1 MRLTVPV
8 AKVLSSF
15 LSDVDTA
22 RYGVDLM
29 EQSGLGSGTMYPILQ
44 KLAAAGWVSSS
55 WEEGD
60 PAVLGRPV
68 RRYYL
73 LTPNGVEQAR
83 QRLAELHQST
93 LAGTSGTKVV
103 RPA

>member
-1 MRLTVPV
+1 VRLTIPL
-8 AKVLSSF
+8 AKVLAVF

-29 EQSGLGSGTMYPILQ
+29 EQSGLGSGTIYPILQ
-44 KLAAAGWVSSS
+44 KLQAAGWVSSE
-55 WEEGD
+55 WERED
-60 PAVLGRPV
+60 PAELGRPV

-73 LTPNGVEQAR
+73 LTPNGAEQAR

-93 LAGTSGTKVV
+93 APSPITSKVV

>member
-1 MRLTVPV
+1 VRLTIPV
-8 AKVLSSF
+8 AKVLAVF

-29 EQSGLGSGTMYPILQ
+29 EQSGLGSGTVYPILQ
-44 KLAAAGWVSSS
+44 KLQATGWVSSE
-55 WEEGD
+55 WEQED
-60 PAVLGRPV
+60 PTELGRPV

-73 LTPNGVEQAR
+73 LTPNGAEQAR

-93 LAGTSGTKVV
+93 APAPVTGKVV

>member
-1 MRLTVPV
+1 MRLTIPM
-8 AKVLSSF
+8 AKVLSVF
-15 LSDVDTA
+15 LSDVEAA

-29 EQSGLGSGTMYPILQ
+29 EHSGLGSGTIYPILQ
-44 KLAAAGWVSSS
+44 KLQAAGWVSSS

-60 PAVLGRPV
+60 PAALGRPV

-73 LTPNGVEQAR
+73 LTPDGAEQAR
-83 QRLAELHQST
+83 HKLAELHRST
-93 LAGTSGTKVV
+93 MTAPSTARVV

>member
-1 MRLTVPV
+1 MRLTIPM
-8 AKVLSSF
+8 ARVLSVF
-15 LSDVDTA
+15 LSDVEEA

-44 KLAAAGWVSSS
+44 RLQAAGWVSSS

-60 PAVLGRPV
+60 PASLGRPA

-73 LTPNGVEQAR
+73 LTPDGAEQAR
-83 QRLAELHQST
+83 QQLAELHRST
-93 LAGTSGTKVV
+93 ATAPATAKVV

>member
-1 MRLTVPV
+1 MRLTIPV
-8 AKVLSSF
+8 ARVLAVF
-15 LSDVDTA
+15 LSDVGTA

-29 EQSGLGSGTMYPILQ
+29 EQAGLGSGTVYPILQ
-44 KLAAAGWVSSS
+44 KLQAAGWVSSE
-55 WEEGD
+55 WEQED
-60 PAVLGRPV
+60 PTELGRPV

-73 LTPNGVEQAR
+73 LTPNGAELAR

-93 LAGTSGTKVV
+93 APAPVTGKVV

>member
-1 MRLTVPV
+1 MRLTIPI
-8 AKVLSSF
+8 AKVLAVF
-15 LSDVDTA
+15 LSDVDAA

-29 EQSGLGSGTMYPILQ
+29 EQSGLGSGTIYPILQ
-44 KLAAAGWVSSS
+44 RLQTAGWVSSQ

-60 PAVLGRPV
+60 PVSLGRPV

-73 LTPNGVEQAR
+73 LTPDGAEQAR

-93 LAGTSGTKVV
+93 ATSPSIAKVV